1 MPIKKKPVIVEP
13 KKRGRQPLP
22 KGEVREV
29 LAVRLAPAT
38 VALLEKR
45 IDELTAESGGAGT
58 FTKARLIDVAVR
70 MACERKWKA

>member
-1 MPIKKKPVIVEP
+1 MPIKKKPVVEP

-22 KGEVREV
+22 AGEVREV

-45 IDELTAESGGAGT
+45 IAELTQESDGAGT
-58 FTKARLIDVAVR
+58 FTKARLLDLAVKI
-70 MACERKWKA
+70 AVERKWKA